1 MFTLITSIYHC
12 IEILKYNRIWKIN
25 EKTQDCKERSKF
37 FLFTDDIIIAKEHSK
52 ESTKKRKCVKQV
64 TKWKFNIQNSTVSLY
79 FNNEQMKIDFKK
91 LVASKTINNLQM
103 NLTKCL
109 KFANRKLKKHCSET
123 LKKN

>member
-109 KFANRKLKKHCSET
+109 KFANRELKKHCSET

>member
-1 MFTLITSIYHC
+1 MFILITSIYHC

-91 LVASKTINNLQM
+91 LVASKTMNNL
-103 NLTKCL
+103 
-109 KFANRKLKKHCSET
+109 
-123 LKKN
+123 